1 MTEYK
6 SEVAFR
12 REGLSEEEAKISKEK
27 NGENTLTQ
35 KKGKSFGRR
44 FLGNL
49 NDPVIRILLGA
60 LVVHFILVFRN
71 SDWVETVGIAVAVFL
86 AALISTLSECSSERA
101 FLRLSQES
109 AGTKCRVRRDGRV
122 KEIPL
127 SEIVVGDVVLL
138 SAGEMIP
145 ADGLLLDGRLTVD
158 QSALTGESREIKK
171 YPSENSKVDPSLPSA
186 LLRGCTVMSGQGEM
200 GVTSVGDST
209 FLGQISGEVQVEQR
223 DSPLKLRL
231 AKLAKQISV
240 LGYVAAVLVALA
252 YLIHVFLL
260 DSGMRWDIISL
271 KLSDGAYVLSKLFH
285 AFTLGL
291 TVIVV
296 AVPEGLPMMIAVVL
310 SGNIRRMVRDNV
322 LVKRPVGI
330 EAAGSMNL
338 LFTDK
343 TGTLTEGRMR
353 LTEILF
359 ADGTVCRGIGELKS
373 KGSFCAELISLGL
386 RGGESV
392 LGADGRA
399 VGGNATERALLE
411 GVANAVPTG
420 TYRVFSRLPF
430 ESERKYAGVSY
441 KGDNS
446 LTFLLGAPEKLL
458 PSVRSALRA
467 DGSGFSETYARK
479 QVEKLIAD
487 RAKRGER
494 CLVLAVSA
502 EDIPAASHDRGV
514 RGELILVA
522 ALCLS
527 DPVRRE
533 ARDAVKKLDGAGV
546 QVVMITGD
554 GRETAAAIA
563 QTCGI
568 LTHERSEILTGEEL
582 GKLTDVQLKSKLPRL
597 AVVAR
602 ALPTDKSRLVRLAQE
617 MGLVTGMT
625 GDGINDAPALKRAD
639 IGFAMGGGTQVAKD
653 AGDIVIL
660 DNNLASIVRAVLYGR
675 SIFKSIRKFIA
686 LQLTMNFSAVGVTM
700 LCPFFGIDSPVTV
713 VQMLWINLIMD
724 TLGGL
729 AFAGEA
735 PREEY
740 MRERPKKRETGILN
754 GYMADEIAVLG
765 GFTVAL
771 CLFFLKCPWITS
783 QFRPHPNNLYLLT
796 AFFALFI
803 FASVFNCFN
812 ARTDRLRLTAGLK
825 ENPVFAGI
833 MTAVLAIQ
841 ILFVYV
847 GGSVLRTLPL
857 TARELGITLLLALT
871 VFPFDFLRKLV
882 WRKLKGKRGY

>member
-1 MTEYK
+1 MMRFK
-6 SEVAFR
+6 SEIDFK
-12 REGLSEEEAKISKEK
+12 REGLSEAEARASMER
-27 NGENTLTQ
+27 NGRNELTQ
-35 KKGKSFGRR
+35 RKGKSFVRR

-60 LVVHFILVFRN
+60 LVVHFVLVFRN

-101 FLRLSQES
+101 FRRLSEES
-109 AGTKCRVRRDGRV
+109 AGTACRVRRGGRV
-122 KEIPL
+122 REIPL
-127 SEIVVGDVVLL
+127 SEVAVGDVVLL

-145 ADGLLLDGRLTVD
+145 ADGLLLDGRLTAD

-186 LLRGCTVMSGQGEM
+186 LLRGCTVMSGRGEM
-200 GVTSVGDST
+200 VVTSVGDST
-209 FLGQISGEVQVEQR
+209 FLGQISREVQVEQR

-359 ADGTVCRGIGELKS
+359 ADGTVCKNVGELQS
-373 KGSFCAELISLGL
+373 KGGFCAELISLGL
-386 RGGESV
+386 RGGESA

-411 GVANAVPTG
+411 GVANAVPVG

-458 PSVRSALRA
+458 PSVRSALRS
-467 DGSGFSETYARK
+467 DGSMGTYIKK
-479 QVEKLIAD
+479 QVEKQIGD

-502 EDIPAASHDRGV
+502 EDIPAASHDRSV

-533 ARDAVKKLDGAGV
+533 AKAAVKKLDGAGV

-563 QTCGI
+563 RTCGI
-568 LTHERSEILTGEEL
+568 LTNERTEVLTGEEL
-582 GKLTDVQLKSKLPRL
+582 GKLTDGQLKNMLPRL

-700 LCPFFGIDSPVTV
+700 ICPFLGVDSPVTV

-740 MRERPKKRETGILN
+740 LRERPKRRETGILN

-857 TARELGITLLLALT
+857 TAKELGVTLLLALT
-871 VFPFDFLRKLV
+871 VFPFDFFRKLV

>member
-1 MTEYK
+1 M
-6 SEVAFR
+6 V
-12 REGLSEEEAKISKEK
+12 
-27 NGENTLTQ
+27 N
-35 KKGKSFGRR
+35 
-44 FLGNL
+44 
-49 NDPVIRILLGA
+49 
-60 LVVHFILVFRN
+60 FILVFRN
-71 SDWVETVGIAVAVFL
+71 SDWVETAGIAVAVFL
-86 AALISTLSECSSERA
+86 AAMISTLSECTSERA
-101 FLRLSQES
+101 FQRLSEES
-109 AGTKCRVRRDGRV
+109 GKTVCRVRRDGRV
-122 KEIPL
+122 KEIML
-127 SEIVVGDVVLL
+127 SEVVVGDVILL

-145 ADGLLLDGRLTVD
+145 ADGFLMEGRLIAD

-171 YPSENSKVDPSLPSA
+171 YPSENNAVDPSLPSA
-186 LLRGCTVMSGQGEM
+186 VLRGCTVTSGQGEM
-200 GVTSVGDST
+200 MVTAVGDRT
-209 FLGQISGEVQVEQR
+209 FLGQISNEVQVEQR

-240 LGYVAAVLVALA
+240 LGYVAAILVALA
-252 YLIHVFLL
+252 YLTHVFLL
-260 DSGMRWDIISL
+260 DSGMRWEIIRL
-271 KLSDGAYVLSKLFH
+271 KLSDGVYLFSKLFH

-310 SGNIRRMVRDNV
+310 SGNIRRMVKDNV

-343 TGTLTEGRMR
+343 TGTLTEGRMK

-359 ADGTVCRGIGELKS
+359 ADGDKCETIRELQS
-373 KGSFCAELISLGL
+373 RSGFCAELVSLGL
-386 RGGESV
+386 RGGEAV
-392 LGADGRA
+392 LDADGKA

-411 GVANAVPTG
+411 SVAEAPPVG
-420 TYRVFSRLPF
+420 KYRVFSKLQF

-441 KGDNS
+441 KGDNN

-458 PSVRSALRA
+458 PSVKSAFRA
-467 DGSGFSETYARK
+467 DGSLGTYVKKR
-479 QVEKLIAD
+479 VEKQIAE
-487 RAKRGER
+487 RTGRGER

-502 EDIPAASHDRGV
+502 EEVPAASHSRGV

-527 DPVRRE
+527 DPVRKE
-533 ARDAVKKLDGAGV
+533 ASGAVKKLEEAGV

-554 GRETAAAIA
+554 GRDTAAAIA

-568 LTHERSEILTGEEL
+568 LSGQRCEIITGEEL
-582 GKLTDVQLKSKLPRL
+582 GKLTDGQVKQLIPRL
-597 AVVAR
+597 AAVAR

-700 LCPFFGIDSPVTV
+700 ICPFLGIDSPVTV

-740 MRERPKKRETGILN
+740 MKEKPKKRETGILN
-754 GYMADEIAVLG
+754 GYMVDEIAVLG

-771 CLFFLKCPWITS
+771 CLFFLKCPLITS
-783 QFRPHPNNLYLLT
+783 QFRPHENNLYLLT

-812 ARTDRLRLTAGLK
+812 ARTDRLKLTAGLK
-825 ENPVFAGI
+825 ENPVFTVI
-833 MTAVLAIQ
+833 MTAVLFIQ

-857 TARELGITLLLALT
+857 TLRELGITLLISLS
-871 VFPFDFLRKLV
+871 VFPFDFLRKLI
-882 WRKLKGKRGY
+882 WRKLKGRRGY